1 MKISVNSTPL
11 SKLSQYF
18 ELIKKNSV
26 NYNWSN
32 SNIVKRLKYWMI
44 VRGKASNKSQQS
56 KWSNSNFT
64 FLFAYSF
71 ALLSRA
77 KCSCLWSSNH
87 GVQSNEILS
96 EGAFSFSIFYF
107 FMRNKCLWWFILN
120 SKNLKLKKKTPENAT
135 KNAPAERIL
144 SNCSIPKAM
153 GTISKTILFTHA
165 T

>member
-1 MKISVNSTPL
+1 MWEFNFFHIFGIPSSSRHEKRCQILQSLFWVFQYSRNSQCSVNSTPL
-11 SKLSQYF
+11 GKHFQY
-18 ELIKKNSV
+18 LIKKNSV

-32 SNIVKRLKYWMI
+32 SKSVEGLKYWMI

-87 GVQSNEILS
+87 RVLRDEILS
-96 EGAFSFSIFYF
+96 EGAFS
-107 FMRNKCLWWFILN
+107 
-120 SKNLKLKKKTPENAT
+120 
-135 KNAPAERIL
+135 
-144 SNCSIPKAM
+144 
-153 GTISKTILFTHA
+153 IS
-165 T
+165 